1 MTEQKPKMKLPTLD
15 DYLMPNGEIKIDK
28 DDSLVNIPIKLI
40 KDFPNH
46 PFKVKDDEKMNDL
59 VESVKE
65 NGVLYPLLVRPRSD
79 GTYELISG
87 HRRKRAAQ
95 KLNIDSVKCIV
106 KDLTDDEATILM
118 VDSNIQREE
127 VLPSEKAFAYKMKL
141 GAIKHQGKRND
152 LTSFQ
157 VGNKLSGKTSA
168 EIIADETGNSK
179 TNIYRYIRLTE
190 LIKPLLQLVDDNK
203 MALSPAVEISYLK
216 EQEQKDLL
224 ETIES
229 EDCTPSYS
237 QAIRMKELS
246 RQNKLDMDTIFN
258 IMTEQKPNQKEQIKF
273 KVENLKGYFPKGYST
288 KQMEDVIENLLKQYK
303 QRWKS
308 RELGR

>member
-1 MTEQKPKMKLPTLD
+1 MSE
-15 DYLMPNGEIKIDK
+15 KI
-28 DDSLVNIPIKLI
+28 VNINELYEF
-40 KDFPNH
+40 KDNPYQ
-46 PFKVKDDEKMNDL
+46 VKDNEDMEDLIESIKEYGVIEPLIVRNREK
-59 VESVKE
+59 
-65 NGVLYPLLVRPRSD
+65 G
-79 GTYELISG
+79 GYEIVSG
-87 HRRKRAAQ
+87 HRRKYACEKAGKTEVPVLVRDMDKNMAIIT
-95 KLNIDSVKCIV
+95 L
-106 KDLTDDEATILM
+106 
-118 VDSNIQREE
+118 VDSNLQRSDI
-127 VLPSEKAFAYKMKL
+127 LPSEKAFAYKMKL

-246 RQNKLDMDTIFN
+246 KQNKLDMDAIFN

-288 KQMEDVIENLLKQYK
+288 KQMEDVIQNLLKQYK

>member
-1 MTEQKPKMKLPTLD
+1 MSE
-15 DYLMPNGEIKIDK
+15 KI
-28 DDSLVNIPIKLI
+28 VNINELHEF
-40 KDFPNH
+40 KDNPYQ
-46 PFKVKDDEKMNDL
+46 VKDNEDMEDLIESIKEYGVIEPLIVRNREK
-59 VESVKE
+59 
-65 NGVLYPLLVRPRSD
+65 G
-79 GTYELISG
+79 GYEIVSG
-87 HRRKRAAQ
+87 HRRKYACEKAGKTEVPVLVRDMDKNMAIIT
-95 KLNIDSVKCIV
+95 L
-106 KDLTDDEATILM
+106 
-118 VDSNIQREE
+118 VDSNLQRSDI
-127 VLPSEKAFAYKMKL
+127 LPNEKAFAYKMKL

>member
-1 MTEQKPKMKLPTLD
+1 MSE
-15 DYLMPNGEIKIDK
+15 KI
-28 DDSLVNIPIKLI
+28 VNIKELHEF
-40 KDFPNH
+40 KDNPYQ
-46 PFKVKDDEKMNDL
+46 VKDNEDMEDLIESIKEYGVIEPLIVRNREK
-59 VESVKE
+59 
-65 NGVLYPLLVRPRSD
+65 G
-79 GTYELISG
+79 GYEIVSG
-87 HRRKRAAQ
+87 HRRKYACEKAGKTEVPVLVRDMDKNMAIIT
-95 KLNIDSVKCIV
+95 L
-106 KDLTDDEATILM
+106 
-118 VDSNIQREE
+118 VDSNLQRSDI
-127 VLPSEKAFAYKMKL
+127 LPSEKAFAYKMKL

-258 IMTEQKPNQKEQIKF
+258 IMTEQNPNQKEQIKF

-288 KQMEDVIENLLKQYK
+288 KQMEDVNENLLKQYK

>member
-1 MTEQKPKMKLPTLD
+1 MSE
-15 DYLMPNGEIKIDK
+15 KI
-28 DDSLVNIPIKLI
+28 VNINELHEF
-40 KDFPNH
+40 KDNPYQ
-46 PFKVKDDEKMNDL
+46 VKDNEDMEDLIESIKEYGVIEPLIVRNREK
-59 VESVKE
+59 
-65 NGVLYPLLVRPRSD
+65 G
-79 GTYELISG
+79 GYEIVSG
-87 HRRKRAAQ
+87 HRRKYACEKAGKTEVPVLVRDMDKNMAIIT
-95 KLNIDSVKCIV
+95 L
-106 KDLTDDEATILM
+106 
-118 VDSNIQREE
+118 VDSNLQRSDI
-127 VLPSEKAFAYKMKL
+127 LPSEKAFAYKMKL

-288 KQMEDVIENLLKQYK
+288 KHLEDVIENLLKQYK

>member
-1 MTEQKPKMKLPTLD
+1 MSE
-15 DYLMPNGEIKIDK
+15 KI
-28 DDSLVNIPIKLI
+28 VNINELYEF
-40 KDFPNH
+40 KDNPYQ
-46 PFKVKDDEKMNDL
+46 VKDNEDMEDLIESIKEYGVIEPLIVRNREK
-59 VESVKE
+59 
-65 NGVLYPLLVRPRSD
+65 G
-79 GTYELISG
+79 GYEIVSG
-87 HRRKRAAQ
+87 HRRKYACEKAGKIEIPVLVR
-95 KLNIDSVKCIV
+95 DMD
-106 KDLTDDEATILM
+106 KDMAIITL
-118 VDSNIQREE
+118 VDSNLQRSDI
-127 VLPSEKAFAYKMKL
+127 LPSEKAFAYKMKL

-246 RQNKLDMDTIFN
+246 KQNKLDMDTIFN

-288 KQMEDVIENLLKQYK
+288 KQMEDVIEKLLKQYK
-303 QRWKS
+303 QKWKNKDLE
-308 RELGR
+308 R

>member
-1 MTEQKPKMKLPTLD
+1 MSE
-15 DYLMPNGEIKIDK
+15 KI
-28 DDSLVNIPIKLI
+28 VNINELHEF
-40 KDFPNH
+40 KDNPYQ
-46 PFKVKDDEKMNDL
+46 VKDNEDMEDLIESIKEYGVIEPLIVRNREK
-59 VESVKE
+59 
-65 NGVLYPLLVRPRSD
+65 G
-79 GTYELISG
+79 GYEIVSG
-87 HRRKRAAQ
+87 HRRKYACEKAGKTEVPVLVRDMDKNMAIIT
-95 KLNIDSVKCIV
+95 L
-106 KDLTDDEATILM
+106 
-118 VDSNIQREE
+118 VDSNLQRSDI
-127 VLPSEKAFAYKMKL
+127 LPSEKAFAYKMKL

>member
-1 MTEQKPKMKLPTLD
+1 MSE
-15 DYLMPNGEIKIDK
+15 KI
-28 DDSLVNIPIKLI
+28 VNINELHEF
-40 KDFPNH
+40 KDNPYQ
-46 PFKVKDDEKMNDL
+46 
-59 VESVKE
+59 VKE
-65 NGVLYPLLVRPRSD
+65 NEDMEDLIESIKEYGVIEPLIVRNREK
-79 GTYELISG
+79 GGYEIVSG
-87 HRRKRAAQ
+87 HRRKYACEKAGKIKIPVLVR
-95 KLNIDSVKCIV
+95 DMD
-106 KDLTDDEATILM
+106 KDMAIITL
-118 VDSNIQREE
+118 VDSNLQRSDI
-127 VLPSEKAFAYKMKL
+127 LPSEKAFAYKMKL

>member
-1 MTEQKPKMKLPTLD
+1 MSE
-15 DYLMPNGEIKIDK
+15 KI
-28 DDSLVNIPIKLI
+28 VNINELHEF
-40 KDFPNH
+40 KDNPYQ
-46 PFKVKDDEKMNDL
+46 VKDNEDMEDLIESIKEYGVIEPLIVRNREK
-59 VESVKE
+59 
-65 NGVLYPLLVRPRSD
+65 G
-79 GTYELISG
+79 GYEIVSG
-87 HRRKRAAQ
+87 HRRKYACEKAGKTEVPVLVRDMDKNMAIIT
-95 KLNIDSVKCIV
+95 L
-106 KDLTDDEATILM
+106 
-118 VDSNIQREE
+118 VDSNLQRSDI
-127 VLPSEKAFAYKMKL
+127 LPSEKAFAYKMKL

-303 QRWKS
+303 QKWKS